1 MANQM
6 VALQARAPQGGGL
19 GPAIAQGAQMINMMT
34 QQRAAERQAAQA
46 QQTLD
51 IQAAQEARAAAMAG
65 PQLEKAKADALAAS
79 LDVNAKQAQLVKRDL
94 AVIRSGDLNAITNW
108 RQRATQ
114 LLPEWAEILPSAE
127 EIASD
132 RNTQLTIASVID
144 QIINKEIASP
154 VASLQLTPENQAVS
168 VTVGGTRPGGEL
180 LNIGRGPAAPGAAP
194 TAAPMAAPQM
204 SQATPGTLN
213 EVIDIALQT
222 GVMSKTNFDKL
233 LSIAQP
239 ESRAKIAGWVQSNN
253 IEVVDEAA
261 GGNAGMRMEPMSY
274 DGRTP
279 QSEFAVDRRG
289 PMQSQVA
296 DLRSAPPMQQMMA
309 QSGAGQPLIIKT
321 PTPPGANVAPGILGS
336 QKAAETAGSEN
347 VKVVTQPQIVAG
359 EERVRRLEK
368 LRGELPR
375 ALSETQVLVNNLTD
389 RIKAID
395 DFLRSPYRNS
405 IIGMVEGRIPRVLQ
419 TPRRA
424 DAQADYDYITSN
436 TVLQKLI
443 DDRAQTETGASP
455 QGVVSDRDLQVAI
468 QAATKLTQTGTERKQ
483 EVEMQRLR
491 DVLYR
496 TRELALKR
504 YGDVYREVIKEA
516 PELRLDVRPVAPKY
530 TKVPSGTGATTKTK
544 PKATPPRRVTPTGGW
559 GKATVVGD

>member
-6 VALQARAPQGGGL
+6 IALGVRGPQIPDVSRANQ
-19 GPAIAQGAQMINMMT
+19 QFAQMANMMM
-34 QQRAAERQAAQA
+34 QQRASERQAAQA
-46 QQTLD
+46 QQ
-51 IQAAQEARAAAMAG
+51 AMEFAAAEEGRRQDTHGGAM
-65 PQLEKAKADALAAS
+65 
-79 LDVNAKQAQLVKRDL
+79 KQAQLQFVAGTLKQFQEDVANLPEGDL
-94 AVIRSGDLNAITNW
+94 AAAEALRADFISKLPGYDKFIAP
-108 RQRATQ
+108 ATQ
-114 LLPEWAEILPSAE
+114 WTPDYKYKLMMDAEK
-127 EIASD
+127 EID
-132 RNTQLTIASVID
+132 KTIAT
-144 QIINKEIASP
+144 P
-154 VASLQLTPENQAVS
+154 VASMQLTPENQAVS

-180 LNIGRGPAAPGAAP
+180 LNIGRGSVTSGAAP
-194 TAAPMAAPQM
+194 TAAPMGAPATAPQM

-213 EVIDIALQT
+213 EVVTIALET
-222 GVMSKTNFDKL
+222 GVMSKTNYDKL
-233 LSIAQP
+233 LSIAPP

-261 GGNAGMRMEPMSY
+261 GGNAGMRMEPMAY

-279 QSEFAVDRRG
+279 QSEFAVNRSG

-321 PTPPGANVAPGILGS
+321 PTPPGANVAPGVLGS

-359 EERVRRLEK
+359 EERVKRLEK

-405 IIGMVEGRIPRVLQ
+405 IIGMVEGRIPRALQ

-504 YGDVYREVIKEA
+504 YGDVYREVVKEA

-530 TKVPSGTGATTKTK
+530 TKVPSGTGATTKAK

-559 GKATVVGD
+559 GKATVVGG